1 MSAQDLEKILAE
13 VRRLSL
19 EDRLRLMTYV
29 AESLSAP
36 GCAGSQGPL
45 VYGKYRNS
53 AGGYMSSE
61 EDFKSAQW
69 HPTEK
74 DLNGL

>member
-13 VRRLSL
+13 VRQLSR

-29 AESLSAP
+29 AESLSEP
-36 GCAGSQGPL
+36 GCAGSRGPL
-45 VYGKYRNS
+45 VYGKYGNS

-61 EDFKSAQW
+61 EDFKSAQCC
-69 HPTEK
+69 PTRRT
-74 DLNGL
+74 